1 MYVWCMCVLVTVSL
15 RIIVFCE
22 WGGGGGRGE
31 FHRIGIPFYVD
42 EDDEAVYGVCVFL
55 LPKT

>member
-1 MYVWCMCVLVTVSL
+1 M
-15 RIIVFCE
+15 FCE